1 MNKNIGWLATAGI
14 WAIAPSFCF
23 AQELPQKE
31 TEFMA
36 LAIVDAEVTAAT
48 TATVSTEA
56 ATLVPRLE
64 MTVPERSSEPAIAQ
78 VSPPLPTRPSTE
90 VNPSENNDPFLQ
102 PAPAPIPLPP
112 PEEQPLIEDPPAEP
126 TPTPAPDGAQRFTV
140 SDIVVTGNTAFD
152 EGDLQPIYQEFVGQS
167 LTFEELQE
175 IADRIT
181 QLYLNEGFLTSR
193 AILEAPTGDGVIR
206 VRVVEGE
213 LEAIE
218 VEGNQRVPDSYIRSR
233 IALGADAPVNQFDLE
248 DQLRLLRL
256 NPLFDN
262 VEASLRAGTGL
273 GQSILV
279 VRVTEADSFF
289 GAVSV
294 DNYSPAS
301 VGSER
306 MNLELGY
313 RNLTGLGDTISVIL
327 RRTTTGGSR
336 LYDFNYRVPVNPLEG
351 TLSLRIAPSDFDI
364 TDPAFDQLNIN
375 GNTDLYEVSFRQ
387 PFIRTPRTEAAL
399 SIGLTHRDGETLFG
413 DIILSESTIT
423 TLRFGQDLVL
433 RDSAGAWSVR
443 SQFSIGTTLFD
454 ATTDGNPDGQFF
466 SWLGQLQ
473 RVQVLNPDNLLIL
486 QADVQLTPDA
496 LLAPEQFSI
505 GGGQSL
511 RGFRQNA
518 RLGDNGVRLSAENRI
533 TLGRNEAGAPTF
545 QLAPF
550 ADVGWV
556 WNDGDNPRDTP
567 DQPFLAGIGLGLIW
581 QPSSQFDLR
590 LDYALP
596 LIDLDDRGNNAQD
609 QGLYFSIVYRL

>member
-1 MNKNIGWLATAGI
+1 MKNNISWLATAGM
-14 WAIAPSFCF
+14 WAIAPGICL
-23 AQELPQKE
+23 AQDLVPEE
-31 TEFMA
+31 AGFMTLT
-36 LAIVDAEVTAAT
+36 LANTGAIAPIEVTSSSRLAS
-48 TATVSTEA
+48 VSEIG
-56 ATLVPRLE
+56 E
-64 MTVPERSSEPAIAQ
+64 PERSPVPLLAQ
-78 VSPPLPTRPSTE
+78 VSPPLPTSPSPD
-90 VNPSENNDPFLQ
+90 VNPSGSDSPFLQ
-102 PAPAPIPLPP
+102 PAPLPIPISP
-112 PEEQPLIEDPPAEP
+112 PEQEPLIDPPTPAEP
-126 TPTPAPDGAQRFTV
+126 TPVPDDGAERFVV

-152 EGDLQPIYQEFVGQS
+152 EGDLEPIYQEFVGRS

-193 AILEAPTGDGVIR
+193 AILESPAGDGIVRIR
-206 VRVVEGE
+206 VIEGE

-218 VEGNQRVPDSYIRSR
+218 VEGNQRIPDSYIRSR
-233 IALGADAPVNQFDLE
+233 VALGADTPVNQFDLE

-256 NPLFDN
+256 DPLFDN

-273 GQSILV
+273 GQSILI

-289 GAVSV
+289 GTVSL

-313 RNLTGLGDTISVIL
+313 RNLTGLGDTIFATF
-327 RRTTTGGSR
+327 RRTTTGGAR
-336 LYDFNYRVPVNPLEG
+336 LYDFNYRVPVNPMEG
-351 TLSLRIAPSDFDI
+351 TLSLRVAPSDFDI
-364 TDPAFDQLNIN
+364 TDPAFDQLDIN
-375 GNTDLYEVSFRQ
+375 GSTDLYEISFRQ

-399 SIGLTHRDGETLFG
+399 SLGLSHRDGETLFG
-413 DIILSESTIT
+413 NIVLSESTIT
-423 TLRFGQDLVL
+423 ALRFGQDLVL
-433 RDSAGAWSVR
+433 RDSRGAWSVR
-443 SQFSIGTTLFD
+443 SQFSLGTTLFD
-454 ATTDGNPDGQFF
+454 ATTEGNPDGQFF

-473 RVQVLNPDNLLIL
+473 RVQILSPDHLLIL

-496 LLAPEQFSI
+496 LLASEQFSI

-518 RLGDNGVRLSAENRI
+518 RLGDNGVRLSAEDRI
-533 TLGRNEAGAPTF
+533 TLGRNEAGSPTF

-556 WNDGDNPRDTP
+556 WNDADNPRDTI
-567 DQPFLAGIGLGLIW
+567 DQSFLAGIGVGLLW
-581 QPSSQFDLR
+581 QPSPDFDLR
-590 LDYALP
+590 LDYAFP

-609 QGLYFSIVYRL
+609 EGFYFSVIYRL

>member
-1 MNKNIGWLATAGI
+1 MNRNIGWLATAGI
-14 WAIAPSFCF
+14 WAIAPGFCL
-23 AQELPQKE
+23 AQELPAEE
-31 TEFMA
+31 TG
-36 LAIVDAEVTAAT
+36 LRPLTTVDSE
-48 TATVSTEA
+48 ATVSTEA
-56 ATLVPRLE
+56 AALSPVLDTIA
-64 MTVPERSSEPAIAQ
+64 PERSPGSAIAQ
-78 VSPPLPTRPSTE
+78 VSPPLPTRPSTD
-90 VNPSENNDPFLQ
+90 VNPSEDDSPFLQ
-102 PAPAPIPLPP
+102 PAPTPTPISP
-112 PEEQPLIEDPPAEP
+112 PEEQPLIEEPPAEP
-126 TPTPAPDGAQRFTV
+126 TPPPAPDDAQRFTV

-152 EGDLQPIYQEFVGQS
+152 EGDLEPIYQEFLGRS

-193 AILEAPTGDGVIR
+193 AILESPTGDGVVR
-206 VRVVEGE
+206 VRVIEGE
-213 LEAIE
+213 LETIE

-233 IALGADAPVNQFDLE
+233 VALGADTPVNQFDLE

-256 NPLFDN
+256 DPLFDN
-262 VEASLRAGTGL
+262 VEASLRAGDGL

-279 VRVTEADSFF
+279 VRVTEAEPFF
-289 GAVSV
+289 GAVSI

-313 RNLTGLGDTISVIL
+313 RNLTGLGDTVSMTL
-327 RRTTTGGSR
+327 RRTTTGGAR
-336 LYDFNYRVPVNPLEG
+336 LYDFNYRVPVNPREG
-351 TLSLRIAPSDFDI
+351 TLSVRIAPSDFDI

-375 GNTDLYEVSFRQ
+375 GNTELYEVSFRQ

-399 SIGLTHRDGETLFG
+399 SIGLSYRDGETLFG
-413 DIILSESTIT
+413 NIILNESTIT
-423 TLRFGQDLVL
+423 ALRFGQDVVL
-433 RDSAGAWSVR
+433 RDSTGAWSVR
-443 SQFSIGTTLFD
+443 SQFSIGTTLLD

-473 RVQVLNPDNLLIL
+473 RVQILNPDNLLIL

-533 TLGRNEAGAPTF
+533 TLGRNEAGAPIF

-550 ADVGWV
+550 ADMGWV

-567 DQPFLAGIGLGLIW
+567 DQPFLAGVGLGLIW

-609 QGLYFSIVYRL
+609 QGLYFSVVYRL

>member
-14 WAIAPSFCF
+14 WAIAPSFCV
-23 AQELPQKE
+23 AQELPPKE
-31 TEFMA
+31 TEFIA
-36 LAIVDAEVTAAT
+36 LATVGAEATAAT
-48 TATVSTEA
+48 TITVSTQA
-56 ATLVPRLE
+56 AALDSMPET
-64 MTVPERSSEPAIAQ
+64 TAPERSPEPAIAQ

-102 PAPAPIPLPP
+102 PAPAPIPVPP

-126 TPTPAPDGAQRFTV
+126 TPTPEPDGAQQFTV

-152 EGDLQPIYQEFVGQS
+152 DADLQPIYQEFLGQS

-175 IADRIT
+175 IADRVT

-193 AILEAPTGDGVIR
+193 AILESPTGDGVIR

-256 NPLFDN
+256 DPLFDN

-289 GAVSV
+289 GAVSI

-313 RNLTGLGDTISVIL
+313 RNLTGLGDTVSVVL
-327 RRTTTGGSR
+327 RRTTTGGAR
-336 LYDFNYRVPVNPLEG
+336 LYDFNYRVPVNPREG

-423 TLRFGQDLVL
+423 TVRLGQDLVL

-550 ADVGWV
+550 ADMGWV